1 MDLYDQNLTPRIVFT
16 IITVVLTI
24 GPTIAD
30 FNKTHATHPDWTGH
44 ARFHV
49 VWQVLGFYPIMI
61 LNLIVLWINI
71 SNFYYPYQLFFW
83 LFWYVGFVGSFLI
96 TLLSM
101 PLFKG
106 KLSDP
111 GGRTP
116 FLYTFGKKFKLLPG
130 KDKHLPFKING
141 EVKTYKVDENLHNLV
156 LPSIIVV
163 ITSIYFIVLLKSTF
177 IFEYF
182 FPLLLLCI
190 IQSGTPGPNN
200 IMLTA
205 SGKNFGYV
213 KTIPHMTGVV
223 FGFLTLLIV
232 MGLGLISVFTSYPIA
247 QTILQILGSLYLLY
261 LSYRIY
267 FTYSSDNDDR
277 SKPITFIESSLFQ
290 YVNPKGVMMA
300 ITPISIYTDYKNF
313 EFIDSF
319 LEGMVFVLL
328 GFTISNT
335 FSVLTWTSVGVF
347 LNNFIKS
354 KAAIRNFN
362 GLMATLLVLT
372 VIWINYEFYG
382 S

>member
-141 EVKTYKVDENLHNLV
+141 EVKTYKVDENLNNLV

-163 ITSIYFIVLLKSTF
+163 IASIYFIVLEKSTF
-177 IFEYF
+177 MFEYF

-267 FTYSSDNDDR
+267 FTYSSDNEDR

-300 ITPISIYTDYKNF
+300 ITTISIYTDYKNF

-328 GFTISNT
+328 GFTISILSQ
-335 FSVLTWTSVGVF
+335 FSLGHQ
-347 LNNFIKS
+347 L
-354 KAAIRNFN
+354 
-362 GLMATLLVLT
+362 
-372 VIWINYEFYG
+372 EFF
-382 S
+382 